1 MSENAII
8 ERYKNA
14 LCDDYY
20 NYLNVIDHLN
30 NSIPD
35 FAEGMGFNIKEEI
48 IFDYPEFCTCFML
61 LLRENLKQ
69 NRNLLDQTI
78 IYQIFEQMMLEKIL
92 DNINKTDIFSN
103 DSFDMDNEY

>member
-1 MSENAII
+1 MGENAII

-20 NYLNVIDHLN
+20 NYLNVIKHLN
-30 NSIPD
+30 NTIPD
-35 FAEGMGFNIKEEI
+35 FAEGMGFTIKEDI
-48 IFDYPEFCTCFML
+48 VFDYPDFCRSFMV
-61 LLRENLKQ
+61 LLRQNFKE
-69 NRNLLDQTI
+69 NRNLLDQAI

-103 DSFDMDNEY
+103 DSFDMGNEY